1 MEIID
6 KWNKYIDKSEET
18 KIDINSE
25 TNEERYEG
33 VDLNQSEI
41 IHINKKA

>member
-33 VDLNQSEI
+33 VDLN
-41 IHINKKA
+41 